1 MATRKDSEFNR
12 REKSELRNLSG
23 EAWAEELSEAL
34 LELYE
39 DFGKWAEDS
48 LSPFDLNDKIHEFHN
63 GKSRELY
70 VRYSSRPEIEV
81 ARAIAK
87 GYISEGEVSESL
99 LEKLR
104 SSIEFFAEDE

>member
-1 MATRKDSEFNR
+1 MATRKNSEFNR
-12 REKSELRNLSG
+12 REKSELRALSA

-70 VRYSSRPEIEV
+70 LAWPTGSCAS
-81 ARAIAK
+81 
-87 GYISEGEVSESL
+87 ISLKMFCPG
-99 LEKLR
+99 
-104 SSIEFFAEDE
+104 